1 VETFVTV
8 LHVAAAIVLIGPLV
22 VVTMASPRAIN
33 AGDAGL
39 AVLRW
44 LHRTTRVYGLLSIV
58 VFLLGL
64 WLVPVAKVGWGE
76 FWLSSSM
83 TLYVVAL
90 ALLFGLVERDQRK
103 AIAHLEAG
111 ETSEVKA
118 GRIAGVAGA
127 VSLIWIVIVLLMVWR
142 PGQPG

>member
-1 VETFVTV
+1 VETFVTF

-22 VVTMASPRAIN
+22 VVTMASPRAIRS
-33 AGDAGL
+33 GDAGL

-90 ALLFGLVERDQRK
+90 ALLFGLVERDQRT
-103 AIAHLEAG
+103 AIRHLEAG
-111 ETSEVKA
+111 ESSDVKA

-127 VSLIWIVIVLLMVWR
+127 VSLIWVVIVLLMVWR